1 MISKSLVDL
10 FNSSVDLN
18 QKSLTISLL
27 AIAFNPTAWNIVARN
42 GAGPICLVSS
52 TWMRFVDNFLT
63 CVNARLTHKQQNT
76 GTKLSRDFLEG
87 IHVMDVIS
95 SP

>member
-1 MISKSLVDL
+1 MVSKSLDAVVDL

-42 GAGPICLVSS
+42 GAGPIV
-52 TWMRFVDNFLT
+52 
-63 CVNARLTHKQQNT
+63 
-76 GTKLSRDFLEG
+76 
-87 IHVMDVIS
+87 
-95 SP
+95 